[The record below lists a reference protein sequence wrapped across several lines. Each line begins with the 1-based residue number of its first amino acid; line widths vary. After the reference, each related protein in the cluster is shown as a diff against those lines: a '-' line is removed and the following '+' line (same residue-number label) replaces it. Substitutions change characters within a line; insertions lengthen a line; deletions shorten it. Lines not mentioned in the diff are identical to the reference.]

1 MLDIDK
7 LQCENI
13 CTMLTDNSFETIPM
27 GSIGEMSEYIEGK
40 DCQALIVNLDS
51 TPVNNII
58 LRDLKKKKPMMNI
71 IALSERQFHPELAEA
86 LRDHI
91 NVCLKKPVDQDE
103 LIFWMKS
110 IFENSNSDN
119 QSVRHFEHNGR
130 SE

>member
-1 MLDIDK
+1 
-7 LQCENI
+7 
-13 CTMLTDNSFETIPM
+13 M
-27 GSIGEMSEYIEGK
+27 GSISEMSEYMGEK
-40 DCQALIVNLDS
+40 DCRALIVNLDS
-51 TPVNNII
+51 TPVNNTI

-119 QSVRHFEHNGR
+119 QSVRHIEHNGR